1 MVVEFLTDLV
11 DALDK
16 VPFFWEGFTA
26 TRISG
31 DKQ

>member
-1 MVVEFLTDLV
+1 MVVEFLTDLF
-11 DALDK
+11 DALET
-16 VPFFWEGFTA
+16 VPYFWEGFTA